1 MTYSTPNDTAVY
13 TQAILTIFDSL
24 PTGQLHQLSRD
35 IDLKLPRAAELEDL
49 EIEALLALKELI
61 RASELTRRMS

>member
-24 PTGQLHQLSRD
+24 PLGQLHQLSRD
-35 IDLKLPRAAELEDL
+35 IDLKLPQAAELQDL
-49 EIEALLALKELI
+49 ELEALLALKELI
-61 RASELTRRMS
+61 RASELTREML